1 MAGSTA
7 LPITVFTALTDIAED
22 EQVRH
27 TLTVYTYVYTCSLLT
42 ECGY

>member
-27 TLTVYTYVYTCSLLT
+27 THSIYMLVLV